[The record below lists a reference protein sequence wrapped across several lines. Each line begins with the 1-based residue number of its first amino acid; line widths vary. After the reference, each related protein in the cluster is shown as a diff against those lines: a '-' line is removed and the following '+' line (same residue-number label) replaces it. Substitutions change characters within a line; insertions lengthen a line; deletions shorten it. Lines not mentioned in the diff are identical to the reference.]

1 MIARVVLTYLIWLL
15 AYVPMIFLSIL
26 LVPYMLHFDWRG
38 YSTWFGNRKY
48 GKYGNDAYKTETAW
62 QEFVFLVVR
71 NPISNF
77 GKEVMSH
84 TVSAPVTIDGTTD
97 ITDGAPGITGWYY
110 ARSGWAWEV
119 RSVYRTFEGR
129 CFEGRWGWKLAGKAI
144 GDECTFVCRANPF
157 KRFG

>member
-1 MIARVVLTYLIWLL
+1 MIARVAFTYLIW
-15 AYVPMIFLSIL
+15 AMTYVPMIALSIIT
-26 LVPYMLHFDWRG
+26 VPLMLGLGWDG
-38 YSTWFGNRKY
+38 YTTWFGNRKY
-48 GKYGNDAYKTETAW
+48 GRYGNDAYRTRRQW

-71 NPISNF
+71 NPVSNF

-84 TVSAPVTIDGTTD
+84 TVAAPVTIEGNPA

-119 RSVYRTFEGR
+119 RAVYRTFPGR

-144 GDECTFVCRANPF
+144 GDECTFVCRANPL